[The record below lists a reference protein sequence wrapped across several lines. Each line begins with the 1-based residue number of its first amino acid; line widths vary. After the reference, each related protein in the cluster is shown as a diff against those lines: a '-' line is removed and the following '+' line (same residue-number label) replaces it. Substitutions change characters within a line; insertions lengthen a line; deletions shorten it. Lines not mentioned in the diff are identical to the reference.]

1 MSEEHLM
8 WLQKYIKKIYQTPIM
23 ENFLNLKIVEIE
35 EGKVTFS
42 AKIVDEHCNIYGF
55 VHGGTLASI
64 ADAVMGTSCT
74 TLGKRVVTT
83 DMSISYIKNVTAG
96 STLTAVGKVI
106 SNGRTM
112 MRTTA
117 KIYDEKKE
125 LLVSVQG
132 SYYVI
137 GDFHQDNYPKNLNK
151 I

>member
-1 MSEEHLM
+1 MSKEHLM
-8 WLQKYIKKIYQTPIM
+8 WLQKYIKEVYQTPIM
-23 ENFLNLKIVEIE
+23 ENFLNLKIVEIA

-42 AKIVDEHCNIYGF
+42 AKIVDRHCNMYGF

-74 TLGKRVVTT
+74 TFGKRIVTT
-83 DMSISYIKNVTAG
+83 DMSISYIKNVTSG

-117 KIYDEKKE
+117 QIYDEKKE

-132 SYYVI
+132 SYFVI
-137 GDFHQDNYPKNLNK
+137 GDFHQDDYPQLK
-151 I
+151 